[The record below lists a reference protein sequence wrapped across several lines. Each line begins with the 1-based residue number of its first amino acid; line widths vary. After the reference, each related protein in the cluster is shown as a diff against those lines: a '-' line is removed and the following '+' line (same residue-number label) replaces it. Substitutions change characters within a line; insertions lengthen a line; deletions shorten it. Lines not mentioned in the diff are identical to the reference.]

1 MKESLE
7 GKKKTAVCD
16 DAKALPAQERE
27 SNHTGN
33 PVPEK
38 ESESK
43 GCPVPENKADVQKQE
58 SLKDDPNKCP
68 ICDVRELYPVL
79 M

>member
-1 MKESLE
+1 MHGSLKELNEAMKESLE

-38 ESESK
+38 ESES
-43 GCPVPENKADVQKQE
+43 
-58 SLKDDPNKCP
+58 
-68 ICDVRELYPVL
+68 
-79 M
+79 